1 MQISVN
7 TLCGDTITLDAEPTD
22 TIENV
27 KAKILD
33 KKFSPPM
40 NMKWNLVYNCEQLE
54 DGRTLNDYNVEN
66 QSILNMNPM
75 VFLVKSPKGFF
86 TFRQFNP
93 WDSIESVKNVVREKT
108 GIPIE
113 EMKLVYQSKQLVDDR
128 TLGEYKIANFST
140 IHALY
145 RLRCFGEC
153 NPRRI
158 CVKNISTNELIT
170 LEVTLLDSVE
180 SVKAKI
186 LDQTGIQR
194 DQQQL
199 TFADKQLKDSD
210 RLMDCGIETESTLHL
225 DILPVE

>member
-7 TLCGDTITLDAEPTD
+7 TLCGDTILLDAESTD
-22 TIENV
+22 TIESV

-40 NMKWNLVYNCEQLE
+40 NMKWNLVYNREQLE
-54 DGRTLNDYNVEN
+54 NGRTLNDYNVEN
-66 QSILNMNPM
+66 QSILNMNPV
-75 VFLVKSPKGFF
+75 VFLVKSPKGLF

-93 WDSIESVKNVVREKT
+93 WDSIESVKNMVREKT

-113 EMKLVYQSKQLVDDR
+113 EMKLVYQSKQLVDGR
-128 TLGEYKIANFST
+128 TLGEYKIANFSV
-140 IHALY
+140 IHVLY

-153 NPRRI
+153 HPRPI
-158 CVKNISTNELIT
+158 YVKNISTNELIT
-170 LEVTLLDSVE
+170 LEVTLLDTVE
-180 SVKAKI
+180 SIKAKI
-186 LDQTGIQR
+186 LHKTGIPC

-210 RLMDCGIETESTLHL
+210 RLMDCDIETESTLHL
-225 DILPVE
+225 DVLPVE